1 MTNDAPRSLFF
12 VRVIHASNNHYHRRC
27 YDCDFFWRMGDF
39 SPLSNG
45 KVPADKKSPTE
56 HWKFM
61 RDNLAFVREMTEPLH
76 TKTKATLKKS

>member
-1 MTNDAPRSLFF
+1 MTHHEVFF
-12 VRVIHASNNHYHRRC
+12 SYESSTPQTIITIVVVTIAI
-27 YDCDFFWRMGDF
+27 FWRMGDF

-45 KVPADKKSPTE
+45 NVPAGKKSPTE